1 MLIMIMV
8 ITTTIPIIIAIPRE
22 TNSNDNY
29 KNTTTTTTT
38 NSSSPFYLQKP
49 DLRLVGIILFRVCR
63 TNSFIETHVLWG
75 RTLPSCF
82 LYLLDIEQRVGTPLS
97 AILRVGK
104 SL

>member
-29 KNTTTTTTT
+29 KNTTTTTT

-82 LYLLDIEQRVGTPLS
+82 LSVGHRAAGWYPTQCYFK
-97 AILRVGK
+97 GG
-104 SL
+104 